1 MEAQIMKTSELRQ
14 KEVINIKTGKRL
26 GNIIDYDIDLRSGRI
41 LGVSIPV
48 QGKFSIL
55 SKNDQDIFISWE
67 KIKKIGDDVILIETE
82 D

>member
-1 MEAQIMKTSELRQ
+1 MKVSELRQ
-14 KEVINIKTGKRL
+14 KEIINIKTGKRL

-41 LGVSIPV
+41 TGVSVPV

-55 SKNDQDIFISWE
+55 SKNEQDIFVAWE

>member
-1 MEAQIMKTSELRQ
+1 MKASELRQ

-26 GNIIDYDIDLRSGRI
+26 GNIIDYDIDLRSGRVTV
-41 LGVSIPV
+41 VSVPV

-55 SKNDQDIFISWE
+55 SKNDQDIFVAWE

>member
-1 MEAQIMKTSELRQ
+1 MKASELRQ

-26 GNIIDYDIDLRSGRI
+26 GNIIDYDIDLRSGRVT
-41 LGVSIPV
+41 GVSVPV

-55 SKNDQDIFISWE
+55 AKNEQDIFVAWE

>member
-1 MEAQIMKTSELRQ
+1 MKASELRQ

-41 LGVSIPV
+41 TGVSVPV

-55 SKNDQDIFISWE
+55 SKSDQDIFVAWE
-67 KIKKIGDDVILIETE
+67 KIKKIGDDVVLIETE

>member
-1 MEAQIMKTSELRQ
+1 MRTSELRQ

-26 GNIIDYDIDLRSGRI
+26 GNVIDYDIDLRSGRI
-41 LGVSIPV
+41 IGVSIPV

-55 SKNDQDIFISWE
+55 SKGDQDIFISWE

>member
-1 MEAQIMKTSELRQ
+1 MKASELRQ

-26 GNIIDYDIDLRSGRI
+26 GNIIDYDIDLRSGRVT
-41 LGVSIPV
+41 GVSVPV

-55 SKNDQDIFISWE
+55 AKNDQDIFVAWE

>member
-1 MEAQIMKTSELRQ
+1 MKASELRQ

-41 LGVSIPV
+41 TGVSVPV

-55 SKNDQDIFISWE
+55 SKNDQDIFVAWE
-67 KIKKIGDDVILIETE
+67 KIKKIGDDVVLIETE

>member
-1 MEAQIMKTSELRQ
+1 MKASELRQ

-26 GNIIDYDIDLRSGRI
+26 GNIIDYDIDLRSGRVT
-41 LGVSIPV
+41 GVSVPV

-55 SKNDQDIFISWE
+55 SKNDQDIFVAWE

>member
-1 MEAQIMKTSELRQ
+1 MKASELRQ

-26 GNIIDYDIDLRSGRI
+26 GNIIDYDIDLRTGRVT
-41 LGVSIPV
+41 GVSVPV

-55 SKNDQDIFISWE
+55 SKNDQDIFVAWE

>member
-1 MEAQIMKTSELRQ
+1 MKASELRQ

-26 GNIIDYDIDLRSGRI
+26 GNIIDYDIDLRSGRVTC
-41 LGVSIPV
+41 VSVPV

-55 SKNDQDIFISWE
+55 SKNDQDIFVAWE

>member
-1 MEAQIMKTSELRQ
+1 MKASELRQ

-41 LGVSIPV
+41 TGGSVPV

-55 SKNDQDIFISWE
+55 SKNDQDIFVAWE
-67 KIKKIGDDVILIETE
+67 KIKKIGDDVVLIETE

>member
-1 MEAQIMKTSELRQ
+1 MKASEIRQ

-26 GNIIDYDIDLRSGRI
+26 GNIIDYDIDLRSGRVT
-41 LGVSIPV
+41 GVSVPV

-55 SKNDQDIFISWE
+55 SKNDQDIFVAWE

>member
-1 MEAQIMKTSELRQ
+1 MKASELRQ

-41 LGVSIPV
+41 TGVSVPV

-55 SKNDQDIFISWE
+55 SKNDQDIFVAW
-67 KIKKIGDDVILIETE
+67 
-82 D
+82 

>member
-1 MEAQIMKTSELRQ
+1 MKASELRQ
-14 KEVINIKTGKRL
+14 NEVINIKTGKRL

-41 LGVSIPV
+41 TGVSVPV

-55 SKNDQDIFISWE
+55 SKNDQDIFVAWE
-67 KIKKIGDDVILIETE
+67 KIKKIGDDVVLIETE